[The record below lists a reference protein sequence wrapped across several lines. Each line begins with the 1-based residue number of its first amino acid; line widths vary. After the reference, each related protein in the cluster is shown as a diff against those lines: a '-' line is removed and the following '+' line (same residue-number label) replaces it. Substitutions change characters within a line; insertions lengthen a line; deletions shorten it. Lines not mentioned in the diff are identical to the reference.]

1 MFCKHIEYK
10 DFLGNDRK
18 EDFYFHLT
26 KADLIKWVTTSGDY
40 TLDQYVKRL
49 YEERNGKKIMETFEE
64 LIRMSYGQIS
74 LDGRQFNRSEE
85 IVSAFMA
92 TEAYSI
98 IFSELVTDASKAAEF
113 FNGILPKELVD
124 EVSKELKKNP
134 EGIPA
139 ELRDYAP
146 IKDTVASLI

>member
-1 MFCKHIEYK
+1 MFVKHLEYE
-10 DFLGNDRK
+10 DFLGNKRS

-74 LDGRQFNRSEE
+74 LDGRQFDRSEK
-85 IVSAFMA
+85 ITSDFMA

-98 IFSELVTDASKAAEF
+98 IFSELVMDGSKAAEF

-139 ELRDYAP
+139 ELRDYVG
-146 IKDTVASLI
+146 TQNTTTSLI